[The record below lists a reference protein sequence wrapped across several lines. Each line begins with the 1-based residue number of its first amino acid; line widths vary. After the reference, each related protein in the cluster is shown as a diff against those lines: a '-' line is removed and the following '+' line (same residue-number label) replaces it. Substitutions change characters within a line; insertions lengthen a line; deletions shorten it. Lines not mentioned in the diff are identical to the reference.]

1 MSLDRR
7 RVDQHL
13 SWWPAGRCQGMKDV
27 DPDAFGRP
35 AHEAIVERLA
45 GTVEGRSVD
54 PATTGLQ
61 HVHDSA
67 DDPAII
73 HPRFA
78 TCIAGKMRLKP
89 RELPFV
95 QPEAVPI
102 HQWSPFGDVESRNDR
117 IGNPVYG
124 SGP

>member
-7 RVDQHL
+7 RVDQHFHR
-13 SWWPAGRCQGMKDV
+13 WPASRCQRMKDV

-45 GTVEGRSVD
+45 RTVDGRGVD

-73 HPRFA
+73 DPRFA
-78 TCIAGKMRLKP
+78 TCICGKMRLEP
-89 RELPFV
+89 RELSFV
-95 QPEAVPI
+95 QPETVSI
-102 HQWSPFGDVESRNDR
+102 HQWSPFGDFESQNVRN
-117 IGNPVYG
+117 GNPVYG
-124 SGP
+124 SGA